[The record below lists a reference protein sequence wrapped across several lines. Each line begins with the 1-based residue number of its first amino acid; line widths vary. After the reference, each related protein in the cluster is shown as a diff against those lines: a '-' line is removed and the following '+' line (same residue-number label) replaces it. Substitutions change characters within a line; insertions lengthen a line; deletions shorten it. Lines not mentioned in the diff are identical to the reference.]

1 MMRLLAKNQV
11 LTVCVL
17 AAQSCFS
24 VKALSVDALSAHYS
38 GYTLTVE
45 ATAAVIE
52 SNGTTYRFYVNSN
65 DPSDKFSA
73 VLGNNDDYL
82 IFDTPG
88 GIFNSALNEVW
99 NASEISP
106 SLLAVFPELIDD
118 SFATVNLTVA
128 QDFVEGAQD
137 ASLVEDSGLSPTVSQ
152 YFTTGGTSLNVTTL
166 TGASWY
172 VLNTAANALPD
183 EDGRWLVA
191 QITTTGN
198 ISGQINF
205 QIFPLGVG
213 ADFVQTSIFFDG
225 AGTYSGS
232 GALVPGCM
240 DADACNY
247 DPSATED
254 DGSCVFIPNGDCDCD
269 GNVLDAVG
277 VCGGACTQDDNMNGV
292 CDDIEVYGCT
302 DPTALNYNPQANVNS
317 DTCVFPVV
325 GCTDPTSCNYDPS
338 ANTSDGSCDFESCYG
353 CLNEMAC
360 NYDPSAIY
368 MDAAQC
374 DFVTCAGCPDP
385 TACNYD
391 PIATLNDGSCD
402 FADAGCQE
410 CVSGASA
417 TIDTDG
423 DGVADCDE
431 VSGCMDA
438 MACNYN
444 MDATDADDCEY
455 AAVLLDCD
463 GQCLNDFDSDG
474 VCDELEISGCTY
486 QAACNYDEFAS
497 NDDGSCIYAME
508 GCQTCSG
515 QSDGTGFVVWSDVDG
530 DGICDFNEV
539 EGCTNSEACN
549 FLESATDN
557 DGSCEYDSC
566 AGCTDEWACN
576 YNAAADLNDGS
587 CEYESCTGCMDGS
600 ACNYDP
606 EATLPGECDLESCF
620 GCTDW
625 YACNYSP
632 PSIYDDGSCEYES
645 CAGCMDESA
654 CNYDAWATLDSGL
667 CFTWDECGVCGG
679 SGIPEG
685 DCDCYGNQLDAL
697 GVCGGGCASDFNA
710 NGLCDEFESCGYLGL
725 DFWLDEPFGL
735 HSEALIQGQPI
746 ELFVGDYFEVP
757 LLINVPAVFVDEVTE
772 TAFQVFQ
779 WADISVQGLPP
790 GVDLLFDDQI
800 AGATQACFS
809 LVGGDFPI
817 EEGFWEVTIE
827 GEMFLN
833 VFGSPFGI
841 GPLALSFGVQVQPNP
856 NGVGGCT
863 YPQASNFTP
872 WATFDVGVCVFEGCT
887 DPEALNYDTTFDLDD
902 GSCIYSDPDC
912 GSEPACA
919 EDLNGDGA
927 VGTPDLLQ
935 MLAEFGNECE

>member
-1 MMRLLAKNQV
+1 MSL
-11 LTVCVL
+11 
-17 AAQSCFS
+17 
-24 VKALSVDALSAHYS
+24 
-38 GYTLTVE
+38 
-45 ATAAVIE
+45 
-52 SNGTTYRFYVNSN
+52 
-65 DPSDKFSA
+65 
-73 VLGNNDDYL
+73 
-82 IFDTPG
+82 
-88 GIFNSALNEVW
+88 
-99 NASEISP
+99 
-106 SLLAVFPELIDD
+106 LLAVFPELIDD

-166 TGASWY
+166 TGAAWY
-172 VLNTAANALPD
+172 VLDTAANALPD

-213 ADFVQTSIFFDG
+213 ADEVQTSILFEG
-225 AGTYSGS
+225 AGTYSAS
-232 GALVPGCM
+232 GALVFGCT
-240 DADACNY
+240 DSSGCNY
-247 DPSATED
+247 DPSATTD
-254 DGSCVFIPNGDCDCD
+254 DGSCVGIPAGACDCD
-269 GNVLDAVG
+269 GNVIDAVG
-277 VCGGACTQDDNMNGV
+277 VCGGACTQDDNMNGL
-292 CDDIEVYGCT
+292 CDDIEVPGCT
-302 DPTALNYNPQANVNS
+302 NT
-317 DTCVFPVV
+317 
-325 GCTDPTSCNYDPS
+325 TSCNYNPS
-338 ANTSDGSCDFESCYG
+338 ANVDNGSCEGFPTGWCDCASTVPDTDNDGVCDEDEIEGCAQPSACNFDPNATDDDGSCFFPGDPCNDGVELTVDDEIQGNCWCQGVSCHDP
-353 CLNEMAC
+353 EAC
-360 NYDPSAIY
+360 NFSTEGI
-368 MDAAQC
+368 
-374 DFVTCAGCPDP
+374 AG
-385 TACNYD
+385 A
-391 PIATLNDGSCD
+391 
-402 FADAGCQE
+402 E
-410 CVSGASA
+410 
-417 TIDTDG
+417 
-423 DGVADCDE
+423 
-431 VSGCMDA
+431 
-438 MACNYN
+438 
-444 MDATDADDCEY
+444 CEY
-455 AAVLLDCD
+455 AEFYLDCD

-539 EGCTNSEACN
+539 EGCTNSGACN
-549 FLESATDN
+549 YLESATDD

-576 YNAAADLNDGS
+576 YNAAADLDDGS

-632 PSIYDDGSCEYES
+632 QSEYDDGSCEYES
-645 CAGCMDESA
+645 CAGCTDSWACNYGIEVTIEDGSCEYESCAGCRLESA

-667 CFTWDECGVCGG
+667 CFMFDECGVCGG

-863 YPQASNFTP
+863 YPQASNFMP